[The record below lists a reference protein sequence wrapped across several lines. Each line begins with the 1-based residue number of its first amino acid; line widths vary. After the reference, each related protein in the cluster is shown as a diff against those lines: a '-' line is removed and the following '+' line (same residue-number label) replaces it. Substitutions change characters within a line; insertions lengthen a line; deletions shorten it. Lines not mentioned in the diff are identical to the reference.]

1 MDLLARDFVSIFT
14 NYRTVMRLHSDVFL
28 GNLMGLDCFLFSEVS
43 RSHILHELILVC
55 LYYLLASI
63 ISLIATKAIVL

>member
-1 MDLLARDFVSIFT
+1 
-14 NYRTVMRLHSDVFL
+14 MRLHSDVFL